1 MSQILAVAGIL
12 VIIVG
17 TGIYCYLLGHN
28 AAMRRVLKDIKT
40 VQKEAEKIAELARQR
55 RAS

>member
-1 MSQILAVAGIL
+1 MNQILAVAGIL

-28 AAMRRVLKDIKT
+28 AAMRRVLKDIET
-40 VQKEAEKIAELARQR
+40 VQKQAEELAKMARQK